1 MYVLQFLIHTLF
13 AFLSFPLLS
22 HLFSSPFSHF
32 QFPQSAEPSPPT
44 TVDKTVLTYE
54 IPLYNS
60 GPAGLGVTVYGRT
73 SLNTTKRLGD
83 MGIYIKS
90 IVPGGAAA
98 LVRSND

>member
-1 MYVLQFLIHTLF
+1 MTF
-13 AFLSFPLLS
+13 
-22 HLFSSPFSHF
+22 
-32 QFPQSAEPSPPT
+32 
-44 TVDKTVLTYE
+44 D

-73 SLNTTKRLGD
+73 SLSAAKRSGD

-98 LVRSND
+98 LVRVCVCVCDNGKEIHVAHM

>member
-1 MYVLQFLIHTLF
+1 MTF
-13 AFLSFPLLS
+13 
-22 HLFSSPFSHF
+22 
-32 QFPQSAEPSPPT
+32 
-44 TVDKTVLTYE
+44 D

-73 SLNTTKRLGD
+73 SLSSTAKRSGD

-98 LVRSND
+98 LVSVCVCVCVCNCYNTAYSVPS

>member
-1 MYVLQFLIHTLF
+1 M
-13 AFLSFPLLS
+13 
-22 HLFSSPFSHF
+22 
-32 QFPQSAEPSPPT
+32 
-44 TVDKTVLTYE
+44 TYE

-73 SLNTTKRLGD
+73 SLNTSKRSGD

-98 LVRSND
+98 LVRSVL